1 MIFALAAALLTALA
15 VAAVLIPVLRRHRRG
30 PSRADYDLTVY
41 RDQLRELES
50 DRARGL
56 VSEEQEAAAR
66 AEIERRMLRAARAR
80 EAAQAADAAD
90 AARASEASGPGPRA
104 AWRRR
109 AAAIGLG
116 LCVPALAAGVYATLG
131 TPGLPGRPF
140 AEIERPADQTEAL
153 AALSGPV
160 EQLAARLE
168 SEPDNLDGWL
178 LLGRSYVALQRYP
191 EAADALRR
199 AAALS
204 GNDPEVLA
212 MLGEAIVWAN
222 DGMVVP
228 EAVGAFRAVLETR
241 PEDPAARF
249 HLALARAQAGA
260 VREAYEMWLALAADT
275 PADAAWRGDLEQLI
289 GQAAEVLGVEPG
301 AVPSGPSVAEGPAG
315 PTAEDMAAAA
325 EMSPEERMEMIRSMV
340 EGLAT
345 RLEENPDDPEG
356 WRRLARSY
364 AVLGEPEKATVTLR
378 RAADLAPD
386 DLETLHAY
394 ARALSGEVGPEPPPE
409 TAMAVYERILAL
421 DPDDGAALWFVG
433 LAAAERGD
441 SATAR
446 AHWERLTYP
455 ARTGVE
461 RARGGPSGAGLPLS
475 REERAGA
482 GTAPL
487 SSVVANTPSIA
498 PVQGLGRRSLGRL
511 SLDIRMRINIIC
523 ITW

>member
-1 MIFALAAALLTALA
+1 MIFALAAALLTAFA

-56 VSEEQEAAAR
+56 VSEEQVEAAR
-66 AEIERRMLRAARAR
+66 TEIERRMLRAARAR
-80 EAAQAADAAD
+80 DAAQAAGAAEASEPAD
-90 AARASEASGPGPRA
+90 AGASISRG
-104 AWRRR
+104 WRRR

-116 LCVPALAAGVYATLG
+116 LCIPALAAGIYASLG

-140 AEIERPADQTEAL
+140 AEIERPAARTETL

-168 SEPDNLDGWL
+168 GEPNNLEGWL
-178 LLGRSYVALQRYP
+178 LLGRSYVVLQRYP

-199 AAALS
+199 AATLS
-204 GNDPEVLA
+204 GDDPEVLA

-228 EAVGAFRAVLETR
+228 EAVGAFRQVLDAR

-275 PADAAWRGDLEQLI
+275 PADAAWRGDLEALI
-289 GQAAEVLGVEPG
+289 RQSADVLGVEPRT
-301 AVPSGPSVAEGPAG
+301 VPSGPAVADAPSG

-325 EMSPEERMEMIRSMV
+325 EMSPEERMAMIRGMV
-340 EGLAT
+340 ENLAA

-356 WRRLARSY
+356 WRRLAQSY
-364 AVLGEPEKATVTLR
+364 AVLGEPEKAVDTLR
-378 RAADLAPD
+378 RASELAPD
-386 DLETLHAY
+386 NLATLHAY
-394 ARALSGEVGPEPPPE
+394 ARALTGEIGAEPPPPE
-409 TAMAVYERILAL
+409 AVTVYERILGL
-421 DPDDGAALWFVG
+421 EPDDGAALWFVG
-433 LAAAERGD
+433 RAAAERGD

-446 AHWERLTYP
+446 ALWERLLTLLAP
-455 ARTGVE
+455 G
-461 RARGGPSGAGLPLS
+461 S
-475 REERAGA
+475 EEHQA
-482 GTAPL
+482 
-487 SSVVANTPSIA
+487 
-498 PVQGLGRRSLGRL
+498 VQAA
-511 SLDIRMRINIIC
+511 LDNL
-523 ITW
+523 